1 MNVVLDASAM
11 VEVVLERPHA
21 ERFRHAI
28 QEAEVVLAPEV
39 MVAEVTNAIW
49 KYHRFEGLESATC
62 FRALEAAIA
71 LPTAFVLNRELASD
85 ALSLSMQAKTPAY
98 DMFYLALARRE
109 KALLLTMD
117 AGLRKAAVRHG
128 VRTA

>member
-1 MNVVLDASAM
+1 MKVVLDTSAA
-11 VEVVLERPHA
+11 LEIAFHRRKAMPLA
-21 ERFRHAI
+21 EALLGADER
-28 QEAEVVLAPEV
+28 LAPHFL
-39 MVAEVTNAIW
+39 VAEATNAVW
-49 KYHRFEGLESATC
+49 KEHQLGGASLATC
-62 FRALEAAIA
+62 ETALDI
-71 LPTAFVLNRELASD
+71 VLNLVAVWVPSTELCAR
-85 ALSLSMQAKTPAY
+85 AFELSRVERTPAY